1 METFQDPV
9 YIEMRNDS
17 ESDNYSENIIL
28 THIVEKRSYI
38 RGTVFDNVE
47 RKK

>member
-1 METFQDPV
+1 
-9 YIEMRNDS
+9 MRNDS
-17 ESDNYSENIIL
+17 ESDNYSDENIIL